1 MARLL
6 LNRSA
11 EAPVKDSGSR
21 LMTKTNVRGNNLGG
35 MTVFTTYSQKSSTI
49 GPDSQSHENELA
61 ESLFGGAVNNTMK
74 SQEISKMKD
83 IRGFS
88 LMEILMVAGMVAIV
102 GAFSMMIIGPAL
114 EARNVD
120 MAVRTVS
127 NEMHRARQF
136 AVDARRRTKVTFNN
150 PRTILVEQQAPVSQG
165 GAWTQ
170 VSTTDL
176 PGLMEFEV
184 NASLSAVDGPEGHG
198 VSTAIDFSGSSQIFF
213 MPDGSAVTSAG
224 ILSNGVVYVG
234 EPLKVETNRAVTLFG
249 STGRIRRWIFNVDTN
264 KFQDSTWE

>member
-1 MARLL
+1 MD
-6 LNRSA
+6 
-11 EAPVKDSGSR
+11 PI
-21 LMTKTNVRGNNLGG
+21 
-35 MTVFTTYSQKSSTI
+35 SQT
-49 GPDSQSHENELA
+49 HENESN
-61 ESLFGGAVNNTMK
+61 EPLFSGAVKNMMNK
-74 SQEISKMKD
+74 PRISKMKD

-88 LMEILMVAGMVAIV
+88 LMEILLVAGLVAIV

-136 AVDARRRTKVTFNN
+136 AVDARRRTRVTFTN
-150 PRTILVEQQAPVSQG
+150 PATITVDEQAPVSQG
-165 GAWTQ
+165 ADWTL

-184 NASLSAVDGPEGHG
+184 NAALSAVDGPEGHG
-198 VSTAIDFSGSSQIFF
+198 VSAAVDFSGASQVFF

-249 STGRIRRWIFNVDTN
+249 STGRIRRWIFNVDEN
-264 KFQDSTWE
+264 KFKDSTWE

>member
-1 MARLL
+1 
-6 LNRSA
+6 
-11 EAPVKDSGSR
+11 
-21 LMTKTNVRGNNLGG
+21 
-35 MTVFTTYSQKSSTI
+35 MTVFTTYSQKSSI
-49 GPDSQSHENELA
+49 RGPDSQSHENEVN
-61 ESLFGGAVNNTMK
+61 ESIFCGAVKNTMK
-74 SQEISKMKD
+74 NQEISRLKD

-88 LMEILMVAGMVAIV
+88 LMEILMVAGMVAVI

-136 AVDARRRTKVTFNN
+136 AVDARRRTRVTFTN
-150 PRTILVEQQAPVSQG
+150 PATITVDQQAPVSQG
-165 GAWTQ
+165 GTWTQ
-170 VSTTDL
+170 VSTIDL
-176 PGLMEFEV
+176 PGEMEFEV
-184 NASLSAVDGPEGHG
+184 NASLSEVDGPEGHG
-198 VSTAIDFSGSSQIFF
+198 VSAAVDFSGASQIFF

-249 STGRIRRWIFNVDTN
+249 STGRIRRWIFNVDEN